1 MMSVMK
7 SMNLISV
14 HFLDV
19 EVVLNLSKA
28 ALLTSLLRNWHLLS
42 SFSAGLAAS
51 REFLCH
57 SFDQDDTR
65 TTRRENILAPILTTC
80 THFRITLG

>member
-1 MMSVMK
+1 MSTNAHIVDQRYFMFDRIDCVKARRHFMMSVMK

-28 ALLTSLLRNWHLLS
+28 ALLTNLL
-42 SFSAGLAAS
+42 
-51 REFLCH
+51 
-57 SFDQDDTR
+57 
-65 TTRRENILAPILTTC
+65 
-80 THFRITLG
+80 